1 MINKNNLT
9 LLVDANWLLIS
20 RASVLIKS
28 FRSDLPE
35 EAKKQAQ
42 TELEDLL
49 AKSICVILNK
59 LPSIDNLVIV
69 ADGGSWRKQLPIP
82 SCIEGTTYK
91 GNRTKTD
98 ETDWNY
104 IYKAL
109 SNVLDKAKEE
119 NITVSQYNNIEGDDW
134 VWYWSSRLN
143 NEGTNCV
150 IWTSDNDLKQLV
162 QIDEKTNAF
171 TAWYNDKNGL
181 WLPEMIDDRDRWI
194 TCSNDDCINFF
205 MNAQYYSPVLESIKI
220 KINSIN
226 YINPDSI
233 VMSKVIC
240 GDAGDNILPIARYNK
255 NDRTYRIT
263 ENDWSGILE
272 NGTIQATN
280 INEFIEHRNG
290 IVSSIINHKKF
301 KQYKLPTYNIEEQFD
316 YNVKLVW
323 LNEAVIPD
331 TIIQFMN
338 QQEYKQ
344 YDVSYI
350 KSNYKVLTN
359 GLEDYMKNLFENI

>member
-42 TELEDLL
+42 AELEDLL

-134 VWYWSSRLN
+134 AWYWSRRLN

-181 WLPEMIDDRDRWI
+181 WLPEIIDDRDRWI
-194 TCSNDDCINFF
+194 TCNNDDCIDFF
-205 MNAQYYSPVLESIKI
+205 MNVQYYSPVLESIKI

-255 NDRTYRIT
+255 NDRTYTVTSLEEVEKIMNEKPGFVNAHWCGSEECELKMKEIRGTKSRCIM
-263 ENDWSGILE
+263 EGHKHIDDKCVVCGKEAKELVVWGI
-272 NGTIQATN
+272 
-280 INEFIEHRNG
+280 
-290 IVSSIINHKKF
+290 
-301 KQYKLPTYNIEEQFD
+301 QY
-316 YNVKLVW
+316 
-323 LNEAVIPD
+323 
-331 TIIQFMN
+331 
-338 QQEYKQ
+338 
-344 YDVSYI
+344 
-350 KSNYKVLTN
+350 
-359 GLEDYMKNLFENI
+359 